1 MKEIITWL
9 IHIEQMAHDFYKT
22 TSVLFRNDEKL
33 STFLNQLSEDEAW
46 HSQVMSDI
54 DKYLQ
59 DNDEHTCFL
68 TLGSGT
74 KEQIES
80 NFAKCWE
87 MITSGNLTK
96 EALSQCIAEVEF
108 SEWNTV
114 FLFVVN
120 ALKDRKKEFIRV
132 AAKIQQHKNDIEK
145 FLSPLPNNQQY
156 LEIIRRLPPVW
167 QPRILVV
174 DDSAPIAEL
183 IRDMLSSEGIVEL
196 ARNGTE
202 GVKKTRD
209 NYFDIIISAIDMHAM
224 DGIEFYQEV
233 ARRYPNIGRRFIFHT
248 GVSSSEYTG
257 FFTENNLRYIIK
269 PARMDKVK
277 QTVADII
284 KNFKTSLKF

>member
-9 IHIEQMAHDFYKT
+9 IHIEQMAHDFYKAAT
-22 TSVLFRNDEKL
+22 ALLPNEKEL
-33 STFLNQLSEDEAW
+33 TIFLNRLSEDEAW
-46 HSQVMSDI
+46 HTKVMSSI

-59 DNDEHTCFL
+59 DNDEHTRFL
-68 TLGSGT
+68 TLDSDT
-74 KEQIES
+74 QERIEN
-80 NFAKCWE
+80 NFAKCRE
-87 MITSGNLTK
+87 MMASGNLTK
-96 EALSQCIAEVEF
+96 ESLAQCIAEIEF
-108 SEWNTV
+108 SEWNAI

-120 ALKDRKKEFIRV
+120 ALKDRKKEFIYV

-145 FLSPLPNNQQY
+145 FLSTLPDNQQY
-156 LEIIRRLPPVW
+156 LEIIRQLPPVW
-167 QPRILVV
+167 KPRILVV

-183 IRDMLSSEGIVEL
+183 IRDMLSSEGTVEL
-196 ARNGTE
+196 AKNGTE

-209 NYFDIIISAIDMHAM
+209 NYFDVIISDIDMLAM

-233 ARRYPNIGRRFIFHT
+233 ARQYPNIGRRFIFHT
-248 GVSSSEYTG
+248 GVSSAEYTA

-269 PARMDKVK
+269 PARVDKIK